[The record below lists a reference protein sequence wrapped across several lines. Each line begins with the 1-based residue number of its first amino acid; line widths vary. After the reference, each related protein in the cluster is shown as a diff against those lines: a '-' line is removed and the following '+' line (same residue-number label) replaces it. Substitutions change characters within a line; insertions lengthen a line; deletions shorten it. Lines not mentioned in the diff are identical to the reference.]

1 MSLHFEA
8 SEHAMHVAARA
19 DSFHDL
25 LPDVAALGE
34 IQRVLLS
41 GLLRQIAFAKINSK
55 ARYPSDDAIE
65 FKGIAAG
72 RHGAGQDQGVPDCI
86 HVLRGKP
93 DLESIHLRLRA
104 AREGNPNS
112 APHSVDHL
120 PEFELRDVQTGSRQN
135 FARLRTCHANRGELV
150 ADVGNLDVVH
160 DDVAIEDLSYRR
172 LLLAVGGDQQ
182 VVAAVVGD
190 QVSLDAPLGVKDEA
204 VHTAPRRKVADVVRD
219 HAIQPAYA
227 VLSGQHQLGLP
238 AHVEESATLQQRSK
252 FSRGIA
258 EVRGSF
264 RAPMNAEAR
273 AVGRKLLLKGSN
285 THTEY
290 LIIRSGVRIVGRG
303 KQSALSTQHSA
314 FSQRR
319 LGGLADGWWLTTDG

>member
-19 DSFHDL
+19 DSLHDL

-55 ARYPSDDAIE
+55 ARYPSDDGIE

-104 AREGNPNS
+104 ARDGDANF
-112 APHSVDHL
+112 APYGVDHL
-120 PEFELRDVQTGSRQN
+120 PGFELRDVQTGSRQN
-135 FARLRTCHANRGELV
+135 FARLRACHANRGELV

-160 DDVAIEDLSYRR
+160 DDVTIKYLGYRR
-172 LLLAVGGDQQ
+172 LLLAVGGDQK

-190 QVSLDAPLGVKDEA
+190 QVSLDAPLGVKNEA
-204 VHTAPRRKVADVVRD
+204 VHTVPRRKVADIVRD
-219 HAIQPAYA
+219 HAVQPAHPI
-227 VLSGQHQLGLP
+227 LSGQHQLGLP
-238 AHVEESATLQQRSK
+238 AHVEESATLQQRPE
-252 FSRGIA
+252 FNRGIA
-258 EVRGSF
+258 QVRGSF
-264 RAPMNAEAR
+264 RAPMDAEAG
-273 AVGRKLLLKGSN
+273 AGGRKLLLKGSN

-303 KQSALSTQHSA
+303 RQSALSAQHSA
-314 FSQRR
+314 SE
-319 LGGLADGWWLTTDG
+319 GSVAWLM

>member
-8 SEHAMHVAARA
+8 GEHPMHVAARA
-19 DSFHDL
+19 DSLHDL

-41 GLLRQIAFAKINSK
+41 GLLRQIAFSKINSK

-65 FKGIAAG
+65 FEGVAADGCGAG
-72 RHGAGQDQGVPDCI
+72 RDQGVPDCI

-104 AREGNPNS
+104 AREGNTNI
-112 APHSVDHL
+112 APYGVDHL

-135 FARLRTCHANRGELV
+135 FARLRACHANRGELV
-150 ADVGNLDVVH
+150 ADVGDLDVVH
-160 DDVAIEDLSYRR
+160 DDVTIKYLGYRR
-172 LLLAVGGDQQ
+172 LLLAVGGDQK

-190 QVSLDAPLGVKDEA
+190 QVSLDAPLSAKDEA
-204 VHTAPRRKVADVVRD
+204 VHPVPRRKVADIVRD
-219 HAIQPAYA
+219 HAVQPAHSI
-227 VLSGQHQLGLP
+227 LSGQHQLGLP
-238 AHVEESATLQQRSK
+238 AHVEEGATLQQRSK

-264 RAPMNAEAR
+264 RAAIHAQAR
-273 AVGRKLLLKGSN
+273 AAGRKLLLKRRN
-285 THTEY
+285 AHTES
-290 LIIRSGVRIVGRG
+290 LIIAKEARGTRRSAA
-303 KQSALSTQHSA
+303 SPQHSA
-314 FSQRR
+314 SASSIQ
-319 LGGLADGWWLTTDG
+319 LSSYHL